1 MHFAATCRTPQHLV
15 DLYLKSI
22 REKKQKGPNCE
33 AHFNDAKMEV
43 GGSSS
48 VPKESSDN
56 NKPTMDLST
65 DDMLIEYASGDMFG
79 DLS

>member
-1 MHFAATCRTPQHLV
+1 
-15 DLYLKSI
+15 
-22 REKKQKGPNCE
+22 
-33 AHFNDAKMEV
+33 MEV
-43 GGSSS
+43 GASSS